1 MTDAPTETDAE
12 QVLFHEVGA
21 SWWWLLLGPFS
32 GGSIAAMQL
41 WSAHRLDPLVPLVF
55 LVLVTGFIG
64 LQIKAARLHTSV
76 ELTPEYLRQGTESVR
91 VADMLGI
98 YPEARGAEAPRWQ
111 SDRALGELTGVPRGR
126 TGIGLK
132 MTGDRTAQAWAR
144 RHRGLRAQL
153 EALGVREFGEDDD
166 E

>member
-1 MTDAPTETDAE
+1 MTDAPTDTDAE

-76 ELTPEYLRQGTESVR
+76 ELTSEYLREGTESVR

>member
-1 MTDAPTETDAE
+1 MTDAPTDTDAE

-76 ELTPEYLRQGTESVR
+76 ELTPEYLREGTESVR
-91 VADMLGI
+91 VADMLGM

-153 EALGVREFGEDDD
+153 EALGVREFCEDDD